1 MQRLVLRKTAAKTF
15 TLRSLLT
22 CGTLLSSLYLCPS
35 ILAAQAPGTQQAQQQ
50 WLLQQMRVGEA
61 MYREELINDSL
72 ARLDLIAPNHPQVL
86 VGKIRQALRT
96 DPARQDPA
104 MNAQWIEQLLTRL
117 RLQAPGSPE
126 LRQALALVKL
136 QSDSGVRDLQQARL
150 LAAAG
155 RFDEATA
162 AYEQLFGNDPPDLA
176 SAVEYWNIRS
186 RLPGQHQPA
195 VAAAR
200 NLDNNYPGSTSL
212 RQMLVGLLFAED
224 RDNEALAVLHQLAA
238 DPLASAG
245 AAETEY
251 NYLARLPVS
260 PDTAKAWQDF
270 TGYYPYS
277 PLTKEAARQ
286 LAEQRRLLADPA
298 WLAGSKAKVMLENNA
313 DPVGAEA
320 LLRRALKAYPQD
332 PSLHGALGVSLMRQS
347 KYAAANEAVSRALSL
362 EQDTFYMT
370 KWRDLQQASR
380 LWMVLQ
386 KGNLALE
393 AKNLPAARVAFT
405 QARTLDSGNTDALIG
420 LSDVAIAESD
430 DIAAEALLLQVRKLE
445 PDNASAVRRLVR
457 LYQAQSS
464 EKAEAFLDTLPT
476 GKQAEFTGL
485 RQSIQLERLSLKA
498 DAATERSDWAQLGPL
513 LKQMRVL
520 DPDNPW
526 LAYRLAGAELALGK
540 PAEADDAFRQL
551 LSRQGN
557 NPEARYAHAL
567 YLSTEN
573 RDREVLASLRHIPKA
588 GWTDNMRDLAARIER
603 RQLLAQAE
611 KLRDTGHEPEAIAL
625 LLRKPT
631 VDDLSTLADWAF
643 QREDYLQAQHYY
655 LLVLKQQPQDYEAQ
669 LGLIETWIATA
680 RQPQARE
687 ALDNL
692 TPPAVPTPGW
702 QRRVANAWASVGEP
716 GRANALYAQLLQT
729 PQTDPLIYRDAARLM
744 AKNHPQ
750 QALDNYARSM
760 TAAGLTP
767 SVPSIPRDN
776 VAMTEASRANDGDDW
791 MLRSLRADVDE
802 LYQQQNPSVNL
813 YQDFAWRTDN
823 TAPGISDLTTQT
835 TILRIDAPFAEGQG
849 FVQAEQVDLQATRFD
864 TNDNGRHQ
872 EAFGTCALAT
882 GGCPSTS
889 LSTSG
894 PGLAVGWKNAAWAA
908 DLGHSPQGFEIGN
921 WLGGVSYSSDW
932 QSVGWTLTA
941 SRRPMSNSVV
951 SYAGAVDPLTG
962 TRWGGV
968 TSNGLTLSL
977 SHDEGGVD
985 GVWASLGA
993 HRLLGK
999 NVEDNQRLSAM
1010 GGYYYRLVDT
1020 ADERMRTGLT
1030 LMYWGYDKDLS
1041 EYTLGQGGYYSPQQ
1055 YYSIGVPL
1063 NYAWRDANW
1072 SATLESS
1079 VGWSYSKTSD
1089 SVLYPHEPVGSLQ
1102 ERLNGA
1108 GFATDSNPSLTKED
1122 SSSNGIGIRLQALVE
1137 RRLSNNL
1144 VLGSGITYQ
1153 HSEGYAP
1160 SRALLYL
1167 RYTFDEWQGN
1177 LPMPI
1182 EPVTPYGDMR

>member
-1 MQRLVLRKTAAKTF
+1 MQRLVLRKTAAKTS

-22 CGTLLSSLYLCPS
+22 CGALLSSLYLCS
-35 ILAAQAPGTQQAQQQ
+35 SALAAQAPDTQQAQQQ

-61 MYREELINDSL
+61 MFREELINDSL
-72 ARLDLIAPNHPQVL
+72 ARLELIAPNHPQVL
-86 VGKIRQALRT
+86 VGKIRQALRA

-104 MNAQWIEQLLTRL
+104 LNAQWIEQLMTRL
-117 RLQAPGSPE
+117 RQQAPGSPA
-126 LRQALALVKL
+126 LRQGLALVKL
-136 QSDSGVRDLQQARL
+136 QSASGVRDLQQARL

-162 AYEQLFGNDPPDLA
+162 AYEQLFGDEPPDLA
-176 SAVEYWNIRS
+176 SAVEYWSIRS
-186 RLPGQHQPA
+186 RLPGQRPPA
-195 VAAAR
+195 IAAAR
-200 NLDNNYPGSTSL
+200 SLDNNYPGSASL

-224 RDNEALAVLHQLAA
+224 RDDEALAVLHQLAA
-238 DPLASAG
+238 DPLASAS
-245 AAETEY
+245 AADSEY
-251 NYLARLPVS
+251 NYLVKLPVS
-260 PDTAKAWQDF
+260 PETAKAWQAF

-277 PLTKEAARQ
+277 PLAKEAARQ

-298 WLAGSKAKVMLENNA
+298 WQAGSKAKVLLANDA
-313 DPVGAEA
+313 DPVAAEA
-320 LLRRALKAYPQD
+320 LLRRSLKAYPQD

-362 EQDTFYMT
+362 EKDTFYIT
-370 KWRDLQQASR
+370 KWRDLQEASR

-405 QARTLDSGNTDALIG
+405 QARTLDPDNTDALIG

-430 DIAAEALLLQVRKLE
+430 AIAAEALLLKVRKLE
-445 PDNASAVRRLVR
+445 PDNASAVRRLLR
-457 LYQAQSS
+457 LYRAQSS
-464 EKAEAFLDTLPT
+464 EKVEAFLDTLPT
-476 GKQAEFTGL
+476 GNQAEFTGL

-498 DAATERSDWAQLGPL
+498 DAATERSDWAQLVPL
-513 LKQMRVL
+513 LKQMREL

-526 LAYRLAGAELALGK
+526 LAYRLAGAELAVGK

-551 LSRQGN
+551 LLRQGQ
-557 NPEARYAHAL
+557 NPEARYAHGL
-567 YLSTEN
+567 YLATEN
-573 RDREVLASLRHIPKA
+573 RDSEVLASLGHIPKA
-588 GWTDNMRDLAARIER
+588 GWSDNMRDLAARIER
-603 RQLLAQAE
+603 RQLLAQAQR
-611 KLRDTGHEPEAIAL
+611 LRDAGHEPEAIAL

-643 QREDYLQAQHYY
+643 QREDYPQAQHYY
-655 LLVLKQQPQDYEAQ
+655 RQVLKQQPQDPDAQ

-687 ALDNL
+687 ALGNL
-692 TPPAVPTPGW
+692 KPPGAPTPGW

-716 GRANALYAQLLQT
+716 GKANVLYAQLLQT

-744 AKNHPQ
+744 AKDHPQ

-760 TAAGLTP
+760 AAAGLTP
-767 SVPSIPRDN
+767 SAQSTPRDN
-776 VAMTEASRANDGDDW
+776 VAMTEASRANDSDDW

-802 LYQQQNPSVNL
+802 LYQQQNPTVNL
-813 YQDFAWRTDN
+813 YHDFAWRTDN

-835 TILRIDAPFAEGQG
+835 TILRIDMPFAEGQG
-849 FVQAEQVDLQATRFD
+849 FVQAEQVDLQASRFD
-864 TNDNGRHQ
+864 TNGKGRHQ
-872 EAFGTCALAT
+872 EAFGTCALVT
-882 GGCPSTS
+882 NGCASTS
-889 LSTSG
+889 QSTSG
-894 PGLAVGWKNAAWAA
+894 PGLAVGWKNARWAV

-951 SYAGAVDPLTG
+951 SYAGAVDPMTG

-993 HRLLGK
+993 HWLRGR
-999 NVEDNQRLSAM
+999 NVDDNQRLSAM
-1010 GGYYYRLVDT
+1010 GGYYYRLIDT

-1063 NYAWRDANW
+1063 NYAWRNANW

-1079 VGWSYSKTSD
+1079 IGWSYSKTSASD
-1089 SVLYPHEPVGSLQ
+1089 LYPHEPVDSLLN
-1102 ERLNGA
+1102 RLHDA
-1108 GFATDSNPSLTKED
+1108 DFATDSNASLTKEA
-1122 SSSNGIGIRLQALVE
+1122 SSSNGVGIRLQALIE
-1137 RRLSNNL
+1137 RRLSDHL

-1182 EPVTPYGDMR
+1182 EPVSPYADMR

>member
-1 MQRLVLRKTAAKTF
+1 MQRLVLRKTAAKTS
-15 TLRSLLT
+15 TLRSLLA
-22 CGTLLSSLYLCPS
+22 CGALLSSLYLCS
-35 ILAAQAPGTQQAQQQ
+35 SALAAQAPDTQQAQQQ

-61 MYREELINDSL
+61 LFREELINDSL
-72 ARLDLIAPNHPQVL
+72 ARLELIAPNHPQVL
-86 VGKIRQALRT
+86 VGKIRQALRA

-104 MNAQWIEQLLTRL
+104 LNAQWIEQLMTRL
-117 RLQAPGSPE
+117 RQQAPGSPA
-126 LRQALALVKL
+126 LRQGLALVKL
-136 QSDSGVRDLQQARL
+136 QSASGVRDLQQARL

-162 AYEQLFGNDPPDLA
+162 AYEQLFGDEPPDLA
-176 SAVEYWNIRS
+176 SAVEYWSIRS
-186 RLPGQHQPA
+186 RLPGQRQPA
-195 VAAAR
+195 IAAAR
-200 NLDNNYPGSTSL
+200 SLDNNYPGSASL

-224 RDNEALAVLHQLAA
+224 RDDEALAVLHQLAA
-238 DPLASAG
+238 DPLASAS
-245 AAETEY
+245 AADSEY
-251 NYLARLPVS
+251 NYLVKLPVS
-260 PDTAKAWQDF
+260 PETAKAWQAF

-277 PLTKEAARQ
+277 QLAKEAARQ

-298 WLAGSKAKVMLENNA
+298 WQAGSKAKVLLANDA
-313 DPVGAEA
+313 DPVAAEA
-320 LLRRALKAYPQD
+320 LLRRSLKAYPQD

-362 EQDTFYMT
+362 EKDTFYIT
-370 KWRDLQQASR
+370 KWRDLQEASR

-405 QARTLDSGNTDALIG
+405 QARTLDPDNTDALIG

-430 DIAAEALLLQVRKLE
+430 AIAAEALLLKVRKLE
-445 PDNASAVRRLVR
+445 PDNASAVRRLLR
-457 LYQAQSS
+457 LYRAQSS
-464 EKAEAFLDTLPT
+464 EKVEAFLDTLPT
-476 GKQAEFTGL
+476 GNQAEFTGL

-498 DAATERSDWAQLGPL
+498 DAATERSDWAQLVPL
-513 LKQMRVL
+513 LKQMREL

-526 LAYRLAGAELALGK
+526 LAYRLAGAELAVGK

-551 LSRQGN
+551 LLRQGQ
-557 NPEARYAHAL
+557 NPEARYAHGL
-567 YLSTEN
+567 YLATEN
-573 RDREVLASLRHIPKA
+573 RDSEVLASLGHIPKA
-588 GWTDNMRDLAARIER
+588 GWSDNMRDLAARIER
-603 RQLLAQAE
+603 RQLLAQAQR
-611 KLRDTGHEPEAIAL
+611 LRDTGHEPEAIAL

-643 QREDYLQAQHYY
+643 QREDYPQAQHYY
-655 LLVLKQQPQDYEAQ
+655 RQVLKQQPQDPDAQ

-687 ALDNL
+687 ALGNL
-692 TPPAVPTPGW
+692 KPPGAPTPGW

-716 GRANALYAQLLQT
+716 GKANVLYAQLLQT

-744 AKNHPQ
+744 AKDHPQ

-760 TAAGLTP
+760 AAAGLTP
-767 SVPSIPRDN
+767 SAQSTPRDN
-776 VAMTEASRANDGDDW
+776 VAMTEASRANDSDDW

-802 LYQQQNPSVNL
+802 LYQQQNPTVNL
-813 YQDFAWRTDN
+813 YHDFAWRTDN

-835 TILRIDAPFAEGQG
+835 TILRIDMPFAEGQG
-849 FVQAEQVDLQATRFD
+849 FVQAEQVDLQASRFD
-864 TNDNGRHQ
+864 TNGKGRHQ
-872 EAFGTCALAT
+872 EAFGTCALVT
-882 GGCPSTS
+882 NGCASTS
-889 LSTSG
+889 QSTSG
-894 PGLAVGWKNAAWAA
+894 PGLAVGWKNARWAV

-951 SYAGAVDPLTG
+951 SYAGAVDPMTG

-993 HRLLGK
+993 HWLRGR
-999 NVEDNQRLSAM
+999 NVDDNQRLSAM
-1010 GGYYYRLVDT
+1010 GGYYYRLIDT

-1063 NYAWRDANW
+1063 NYAWRNANW

-1079 VGWSYSKTSD
+1079 IGWSYSKTSASD
-1089 SVLYPHEPVGSLQ
+1089 LYPHEPVDSLLN
-1102 ERLNGA
+1102 RLHDA
-1108 GFATDSNPSLTKED
+1108 DFATDSNASLTKEA
-1122 SSSNGIGIRLQALVE
+1122 SSSNGVGIRLQALIE
-1137 RRLSNNL
+1137 RRLSDHL

-1182 EPVTPYGDMR
+1182 EPVSPYADMR